1 MEHPDSTPPDK
12 TVLSAQ
18 IIERLLRFDELSED
32 ELTELGMDP
41 SALDHLHR
49 LQLAEAWLTEPFSLD
64 EDLDAN
70 SCPSAEELFDYGQN
84 TVSTQLSNRH
94 KVELS
99 GHIESCDECSA
110 LVATLTERPP
120 SPLIVVDSPAPQAK
134 QEPTP
139 RPRSTRT
146 RSAKPRLARRPN
158 PLERSGARHV
168 PLLVAASLLA
178 VLVVSGWPKSVLGK
192 SPSSFPSPSIMR
204 GQGAMPLISPRNLVL
219 ARTQELSPESQ
230 LNGLHFETRPYLGA
244 VGYEFEIYERSGAAL
259 QDNSQRES
267 RYKKVQSTP
276 DLFLAT
282 PLPVGRYSWTA
293 LAMLESG
300 ERIELGEL
308 DFRVIK
314 DEYLEDEL
322 RRLGSSVEAVSRL
335 DWGHYHADARMLTR
349 ALRDQGLCDPEAAS
363 VYLQEPTP

>member
-1 MEHPDSTPPDK
+1 MEHPDSTPPDE

-18 IIERLLRFDELSED
+18 IMERLLRFDEISED
-32 ELTELGMDP
+32 ELSELEMDP
-41 SALDHLHR
+41 SAQDHLHR

-64 EDLDAN
+64 EEVGES
-70 SCPSAEELFDYGQN
+70 SCPSAEELFDYGQSM
-84 TVSTQLSNRH
+84 VSMQLSNRH
-94 KVELS
+94 KVELTE
-99 GHIESCDECSA
+99 HIQSCDECSA
-110 LVATLTERPP
+110 LVATLSERPP
-120 SPLIVVDSPAPQAK
+120 SPLIVVDSPTPQAK

-139 RPRSTRT
+139 RTRSTR
-146 RSAKPRLARRPN
+146 PRLARRPSLIE
-158 PLERSGARHV
+158 PSGVRHV
-168 PLLVAASLLA
+168 PFLVAASLLA
-178 VLVVSGWPKSVLGK
+178 ILVVSGWPKSVLGK

-219 ARTQELSPESQ
+219 ARTQELSLQSELS
-230 LNGLHFETRPYLGA
+230 GLHLETRPYVGA
-244 VGYEFEIYERSGAAL
+244 VSYEFEIFEGSGPAL

-267 RYKKVQSTP
+267 LYLKVQSTP
-276 DLFLAT
+276 DLLLAT

-293 LAMLESG
+293 LAILGSG

-322 RRLGSSVEAVSRL
+322 RRLGPSVDAVRRL

-349 ALRDQGLCDPEAAS
+349 ALRDQGLCDPQAAA

>member
-1 MEHPDSTPPDK
+1 MEHPDSTPPDE

-18 IIERLLRFDELSED
+18 IIERLLRFDELSEG
-32 ELTELGMDP
+32 ELTELEMDP

-64 EDLDAN
+64 EENDED

-84 TVSTQLSNRH
+84 TIPMQLSNRH

-99 GHIESCDECSA
+99 EHIEGCDECSA
-110 LVATLTERPP
+110 LVATLAERPP
-120 SPLIVVDSPAPQAK
+120 SPLIVVDSPISQTER
-134 QEPTP
+134 EPAP
-139 RPRSTRT
+139 RPRSTR
-146 RSAKPRLARRPN
+146 PRLAQRPST
-158 PLERSGARHV
+158 LEPSAVRHV
-168 PLLVAASLLA
+168 PFLVAASLLA

-204 GQGAMPLISPRNLVL
+204 GQGALSLISPRNLVL
-219 ARTQELSPESQ
+219 ARTQELSLESR
-230 LNGLHFETRPYLGA
+230 LNGLRFETRPYLGA
-244 VGYEFEIYERSGAAL
+244 VGYEFEIYERSGPAL
-259 QDNSQRES
+259 QDSHQRES
-267 RYKKVQSTP
+267 RYRKVQSSP

-293 LAMLESG
+293 LATLESG
-300 ERIELGEL
+300 ERVELGEL

-314 DEYLEDEL
+314 DENLEDEL
-322 RRLGSSVEAVSRL
+322 RRLGSSVEAVGRL